1 MDELVLVCPSDI
13 FFPANVP
20 LEATTNF
27 FYEKA
32 DCVFDAPNIFVG
44 SFGSAF
50 CSFSSLVGDELSLG
64 AIALGCYDY
73 VTEDRLIPL
82 ASLKLV
88 LLGTSV
94 VTVDEP

>member
-1 MDELVLVCPSDI
+1 M
-13 FFPANVP
+13 
-20 LEATTNF
+20 
-27 FYEKA
+27 
-32 DCVFDAPNIFVG
+32 
-44 SFGSAF
+44 
-50 CSFSSLVGDELSLG
+50 SLG